1 MSTEHLSRIPGLAR
15 PYLRAGLGA
24 LPLSRRPQTL
34 PDRQLVLPG
43 VMVDRGH
50 LAEYSR
56 VCGFGVT
63 DALPGTY
70 PHVLSFPLQL
80 RLMSSRTFPF
90 PLLGLVHVANRIE
103 VTRDVRADETLTV
116 TVRAANLQPHER
128 GHQVELVTEMDVA
141 GERVW
146 ASTSTYLHRSG
157 GSSTGGSSAG
167 GAGTGNARSGTERG
181 TVEPGALWHLDG
193 GLGRRYAAV
202 SGDRNPIHLHPLTAR
217 AFGFPRAIAH
227 GMWTAARCLAALQ
240 GRLPAAYVQQVSFHR
255 PVLLPAT
262 VAFTA
267 EHVGGGWA
275 LELRDARRGTPHL
288 SGNVSPA
295 PGTTS

>member
-1 MSTEHLSRIPGLAR
+1 MSTEHLSRIPGLAL

-43 VMVDRGH
+43 VIVDRGH

-56 VCGFGVT
+56 VCSFGVT

-103 VTRDVRADETLTV
+103 VTRDVRADEPLTV
-116 TVRAANLQPHER
+116 TVRAANLRPHER

-157 GSSTGGSSAG
+157 GSGTGGSGTGGSS
-167 GAGTGNARSGTERG
+167 TGNARSGTKRG

-240 GRLPAAYVQQVSFHR
+240 GRLPAAYVQQVSFRR